1 MHNFI
6 ESIEHIFQPQGLLAQ
21 ALPDYESRPGQLSMA
36 RAVAQTLDSP
46 GDVLPERAAMLAV
59 EAETG
64 IGKTLAYLI
73 PAVVGGRKIV
83 ISTGTLNLQEQIL
96 DKEIPLIQRHI
107 KADLKVVCVKGRR
120 NYACLFRAKQFLT
133 NPQMLL
139 FERSEELELLSEWLA
154 HTRLGERAE
163 LTWLGDDSPLWE
175 QICSSTDKCLG
186 GRCPDNAACFIGRL
200 RKAAAQAQIIIVN
213 HHLFFSDLAI
223 RRFGRAEVLPRYQTV
238 IFDEAHHLENVATNY
253 FGTSISLYQ
262 IKELDHDIEELSAGL
277 TKESR
282 LKVRQISRALMAQAA
297 EFAAIF
303 PARPGRY
310 PLEEVTRHKSW
321 AGELNLLLS
330 AFDSLGNHLDSLI
343 IQNPSWEGHLRR
355 CQELSNSLGRIC
367 MDMETTSVYWY
378 ERRKRNL
385 ILTSSPIEVA
395 DELRQH
401 LYSQVSSLIFTSAT
415 LTTGGKFAYMFKR
428 LGLDEETETLRL
440 ASPFNYAERTR
451 LYIPAAGFPE
461 PREAAY
467 GPAAREQSLELIK
480 AAGGRALLL
489 FTSLNA
495 MREARDFLSAVL
507 PYELLTQGEAPK
519 AVLLNKFQRRTTSVL
534 LAVASFW
541 EGVNVPGESLSC
553 VIIDKLPFEVPS
565 DPVIMARV
573 NRINEE
579 GGRPFFDLQIPR
591 AILTLRQGLGRLMRS
606 GSDGGLLAVL
616 DIRLYSKPYGRIFR
630 ESLPASPIIRDLTM
644 VKEWFAGHNAGD
656 VGAPVDGQ

>member
-6 ESIEHIFQPQGLLAQ
+6 ENIEHIFQPRGLLAQ
-21 ALPDYESRPGQLSMA
+21 ALPDYESRPGQLAMA
-36 RAVAQTLDSP
+36 CAVARTLESP
-46 GDVLPERAAMLAV
+46 GDSLPERAEMLAV

-73 PAVVGGRKIV
+73 PAVVGGRKVV

-120 NYACLFRAKQFLT
+120 NYACLFRAKQFLAS
-133 NPQMLL
+133 PQLLL
-139 FERSEELELLSEWLA
+139 FKRSEELELLSDWLA

-163 LTWLGDDSPLWE
+163 LSWLGDDSPLWE
-175 QICSSTDKCLG
+175 QICSSTAKCLG

-200 RKAAAQAQIIIVN
+200 RKTAAQAQIIIVN

-223 RRFGRAEVLPRYQTV
+223 RRFGHAEILPRYQTV

-262 IKELDHDIEELSAGL
+262 IKELDNDIEELSAGL
-277 TKESR
+277 AKTSR
-282 LKVRQISRALMAQAA
+282 LKTKQISRALIAQAT
-297 EFAAIF
+297 EFTAIF
-303 PARPGRY
+303 PTRPGRY
-310 PLEEVTRHKSW
+310 PLEEITSHKSW
-321 AGELNLLLS
+321 AGELNSLQD
-330 AFDSLGNHLDSLI
+330 AFETLERHLDSLI
-343 IQNPSWEGHLRR
+343 IHNPAWEGHLRR
-355 CQELSNSLGRIC
+355 CRELSNSLSLIC
-367 MDMETTSVYWY
+367 MDMETSSVYWY

-385 ILTSSPIEVA
+385 ILTASPIEVA
-395 DELRQH
+395 NELRKH

-415 LTTGGKFAYMFKR
+415 LTTGGKFAYMFKC

-440 ASPFNYAERTR
+440 ASPFDYAGRTR
-451 LYIPAAGFPE
+451 LYIPASGFPE

-467 GPAAREQSLELIK
+467 GPAVREQSLKLIK

-489 FTSLNA
+489 FTSLSA

-507 PYELLTQGEAPK
+507 PYELLMQGEAPK
-519 AVLLNKFQRRTTSVL
+519 AVLLDKFQRRTTSVL

-573 NRINEE
+573 SRINEE
-579 GGRPFFDLQIPR
+579 GGRPFFDLQVPR

-630 ESLPASPIIRDLTM
+630 ESLPASPVIRDLGA
-644 VKEWFAGHNAGD
+644 VEEWFAADNKINAGS
-656 VGAPVDGQ
+656 

>member
-1 MHNFI
+1 MPDFI
-6 ESIEHIFQPQGLLAQ
+6 ESVEHIFQPQGLLAQ
-21 ALPDYESRPGQLSMA
+21 ALAGYESRPGQLAMA
-36 RAVAQTLDSP
+36 RAVARILDGHDDS
-46 GDVLPERAAMLAV
+46 LPERAEMLAV

-73 PAVVGGRKIV
+73 PAVVRGRKV
-83 ISTGTLNLQEQIL
+83 VVSTGTLNLQEQIL

-107 KADLKVVCVKGRR
+107 KADVKVVCVKGRR
-120 NYACLFRAKQFLT
+120 NYACLFRAKQFLSS
-133 NPQMLL
+133 PQLLL
-139 FERSEELELLSEWLA
+139 FKRSEELELLDNWLA
-154 HTRLGERAE
+154 HTHIGERSE

-175 QICSSTDKCLG
+175 QICSSTAKCLG
-186 GRCPDNAACFIGRL
+186 SRCPDNAACFIGRL
-200 RKAAAQAQIIIVN
+200 RKRAAQAQIIIVN

-223 RRFGRAEVLPRYQTV
+223 RRFGHAEVLPRYQTV

-277 TKESR
+277 SKSSR
-282 LKVRQISRALMAQAA
+282 LKTRQISRVLMAQTS

-310 PLEEVTRHKSW
+310 PLEEISGHKSW
-321 AGELNLLLS
+321 AGELNLLS
-330 AFDSLGNHLDSLI
+330 GAFDSLEHHLESLI
-343 IQNPSWEGHLRR
+343 VQNPAWESHQRR
-355 CQELSNSLGRIC
+355 CLELHNSLNRIC
-367 MDMETTSVYWY
+367 GDQESSSVYWY

-385 ILTSSPIEVA
+385 ILTVSPIEVA
-395 DELRQH
+395 AELREH

-428 LGLDEETETLRL
+428 LGLDEDIETMRL
-440 ASPFNYAERTR
+440 ASPFDYAGRTR
-451 LYIPAAGFPE
+451 LYIPASGFPE

-467 GPAAREQSLELIK
+467 GPAAREQSLRLIK
-480 AAGGRALLL
+480 AASGRALLL
-489 FTSLNA
+489 FTSLSA
-495 MREARDFLSAVL
+495 MREAREFLSAVL
-507 PYELLTQGEAPK
+507 PYELLMQGEAPK
-519 AVLLNKFQRRTTSVL
+519 AVLLDKFQRRTTSVL

-630 ESLPASPIIRDLTM
+630 ESLPASPIIRDLGA
-644 VKEWFAGHNAGD
+644 VEEWFTAQD
-656 VGAPVDGQ
+656 LKDK